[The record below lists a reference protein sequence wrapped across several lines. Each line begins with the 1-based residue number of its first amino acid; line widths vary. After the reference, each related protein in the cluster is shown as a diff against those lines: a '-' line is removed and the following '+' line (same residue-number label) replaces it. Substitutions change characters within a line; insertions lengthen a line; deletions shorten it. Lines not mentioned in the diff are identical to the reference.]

1 MRKFFT
7 VFIATICYANTCF
20 ALSLELSD
28 VIKEAREIE
37 RAKLSQ
43 NQTQEKSIQPI
54 KNTSKQNLQ
63 KSIEPIYKTEGN
75 N

>member
-1 MRKFFT
+1 MRKIFT
-7 VFIATICYANTCF
+7 VFVATICYANTCF

-43 NQTQEKSIQPI
+43 NQTQETPIQSI
-54 KNTSKQNLQ
+54 KNNHYNKNISNKQNTC
-63 KSIEPIYKTEGN
+63 KKK
-75 N
+75 